1 MASKR
6 SAPRAKGRRPAA
18 ASRRNGSS
26 NGGGNGRG
34 SEAVSNPDFERY
46 CRETFGP
53 ASMYAKP
60 EVLKGVRVL
69 SCTQYILGPS
79 CAAYLGELGA
89 EVIKVEAPRR
99 GEPMRHSTP
108 GNEGFLYPLSRW
120 VPQSG
125 TGLGFFGA
133 NFNEQFVSM
142 DFHRPEA
149 RELMYKLAAKSDIMV
164 ENFRPG
170 TFDRWGIGY
179 RQLREV
185 NPRLIYVW
193 CGGFGGWGP
202 GRVRASYDILG
213 QAQGGAFAITGQ
225 PEELGGSPAK
235 HTIWLADY
243 WGGMMAAT
251 HALAALFWRD
261 NVSGEGTFL
270 EFSQVHGVSRQ
281 LEYALPLY
289 GRYGVIRERW
299 GNWDTELC
307 VHGIIR
313 CGKSSYP
320 TSDNP
325 QEKEEGYIL
334 VSAYEDE
341 DFARVCRTI
350 GKSEL
355 ARVYKTHDVRVRA
368 DSQREI
374 YKVLEEWA
382 ADKTKEQVAQ
392 ALDRANIINQ
402 PVWNAREVAS
412 HPHWRERGAVFW
424 MDDPTYGDLLSQGSP
439 FKMSETP
446 PRVKWALKP
455 IGADNESVYGRLC
468 GLSAEEIQ
476 KLESDEV
483 I

>member
-1 MASKR
+1 MATRKR
-6 SAPRAKGRRPAA
+6 PAPRGKAAGPASTGRTSA
-18 ASRRNGSS
+18 NDH
-26 NGGGNGRG
+26 GRG
-34 SEAVSNPDFERY
+34 GRAPRPPSNPEFERY
-46 CRETFGP
+46 CRETFSPG
-53 ASMYAKP
+53 AMYGKA

-89 EVIKVEAPRR
+89 EVIKIEAPRR

-120 VPQSG
+120 VPQAG

-133 NFNEQFVSM
+133 NFNEYFVSM

-225 PEELGGSPAK
+225 PEELGGTPSK

-243 WGGMMAAT
+243 WGGMMGAT
-251 HALAALFWRD
+251 HALAALYWRD
-261 NVSGEGTFL
+261 NVSGQGTFI
-270 EFSQVHGVSRQ
+270 EYSQVHGVSRQ

-289 GRYGVIRERW
+289 GRHGVIRERW

-307 VHGIIR
+307 VHGIVK

-320 TSDNP
+320 KSDNP
-325 QEKEEGYIL
+325 QEREEGFIL
-334 VSAYEDE
+334 VSAYEDA
-341 DFARVCRTI
+341 DFARLCRVI
-350 GKSEL
+350 GKPEL
-355 ARVYKTHDVRVRA
+355 ARVYKSHDVRVRA
-368 DSQREI
+368 ESQREI

-392 ALDRANIINQ
+392 LMDRAGILDQ
-402 PVWNAREVAS
+402 PVWNAKEVAN
-412 HPHWRERGAVFW
+412 HPHWRERGAIFW
-424 MDDPTYGDLLSQGSP
+424 MDDPTYGDLLSQGP
-439 FKMSETP
+439 AFKMSETP

-455 IGADNESVYGRLC
+455 IGADNEAIYSRLC
-468 GLSAEEIQ
+468 GLTAEEIR
-476 KLESDEV
+476 KLESEE
-483 I
+483 II